1 MDKFSIMEEENF
13 NIMFLHELCPEERM
27 HLSAA

>member
-1 MDKFSIMEEENF
+1 MDNSSIIEEENF
-13 NIMFLHELCPEERM
+13 NIMFLHELCPEGRM